1 MLNSKLSM
9 QSVCKSYEQHGIIS
23 DVFDD
28 VSVVFEQG
36 CSYAIMGASGSG
48 KSTTIHLLAGIDT
61 PTSGDVLFCG
71 KTLSSFSADQSA
83 LFFQINVSLVF
94 QQAALFAELTVLE
107 NVMLKVIL
115 AGKVTQD
122 SFDHAENLL
131 REVGLLDKAKAYPA
145 MLSGGQ
151 QQRVAI
157 LRAIFIVPQ
166 FLLVDEPTG
175 NLDEKTSEQVI
186 DLLIHCHEKYGMGL
200 IMSTHNQKIAERMQ
214 SILKV
219 EDKKIVTVK
228 TI

>member
-1 MLNSKLSM
+1 M